1 MNERTQRMNTH
12 HVPAARSLR
21 RARRDAV
28 GVLQRHARGWMVR
41 REGWWAAATAG
52 MVSKRARKRRW
63 MEHRAEI
70 VASAPAERALL
81 NTVGLVQVEFGSF
94 DP

>member
-41 REGWWAAATAG
+41 REGWWAAAIRAPGYRTQLLHGGHTGGVGAMAVLPDG
-52 MVSKRARKRRW
+52 MLVTGSGD
-63 MEHRAEI
+63 
-70 VASAPAERALL
+70 
-81 NTVGLVQVEFGSF
+81 NTVVL
-94 DP
+94 